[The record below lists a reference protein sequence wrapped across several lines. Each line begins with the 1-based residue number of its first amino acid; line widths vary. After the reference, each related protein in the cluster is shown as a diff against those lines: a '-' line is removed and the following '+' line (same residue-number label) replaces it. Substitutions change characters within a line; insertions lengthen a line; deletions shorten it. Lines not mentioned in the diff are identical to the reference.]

1 MLSLDQLRVAADRL
15 DGVAHRTPILTS
27 RRLDERLGAQVFLK
41 AEHLQ
46 ATGSFKIRGA
56 FNAVASL
63 DDATRRRG
71 VVAFSSGNHAQA
83 VARAAQLH
91 GIAATIVMPEDAPAA
106 KRAATSGY
114 GADIV
119 TYDRATG
126 DREAIATGLAA
137 DLGRAV
143 IPPFDHRDV
152 IAGQST
158 LALELFDDVGELDTL
173 VVCVGGGGL
182 ISGCAL
188 AAHHLSP
195 RCEVIGVE
203 PRAGND
209 VQRSLREGHIV
220 SIPVPDTIADG
231 QQTTSAGE
239 LTFEVIR
246 RHVTDIVTVTDNE
259 ILDAMD
265 HLFRYQRQVVEPSGA
280 SALAALLSGAVDVS
294 GKRVGVTL
302 SGGNIDPERFISLMT
317 GRATR

>member
-317 GRATR
+317 GWATR